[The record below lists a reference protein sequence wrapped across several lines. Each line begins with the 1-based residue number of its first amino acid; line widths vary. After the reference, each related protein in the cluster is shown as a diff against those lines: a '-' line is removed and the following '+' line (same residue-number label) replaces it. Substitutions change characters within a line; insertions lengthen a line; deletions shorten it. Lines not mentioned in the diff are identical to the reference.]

1 VVSNSS
7 ELSIEGDGDGV
18 IATLVKVLA
27 DLPAAMPDYV
37 LVGGLAVIVRVAGA
51 HRVTRDVDAV
61 TWSPIGTNEAAISV
75 LVDAGAERTIN
86 GARFEGVEIDVIATG
101 DFAAH
106 DVDALD
112 EYDRAF
118 IVSHR
123 WAFDSAEPAQIIVS
137 TGNNVRASTAVA
149 LATPSALVAMKLGAI
164 PRRKLTNSAKRASDL
179 YDIYRLIQVFN
190 RAGDLATNLR
200 GAPHDLGPW
209 CRDQMHGLL
218 VDQAERSSLWLAT
231 EGSPAMQAVSADD
244 LRAVGEVIVEDMGR
258 HVDDADS

>member
-1 VVSNSS
+1 MSEPL
-7 ELSIEGDGDGV
+7 ELSIEGDGV
-18 IATLVKVLA
+18 IVALVNTLH

-61 TWSPIGTNEAAISV
+61 TWSRDGTNDAAIAV
-75 LVDAGAERTIN
+75 LVDAGAERTVN

-101 DFAAH
+101 DFTED
-106 DVDALD
+106 DVVALD

-118 IVSHR
+118 ITSHR
-123 WAFDSAEPAQIIVS
+123 WAFDSAEPVQIVVF
-137 TGNNVRASTAVA
+137 TRHGVQASTAVS

-164 PRRKLTNSAKRASDL
+164 PRRRLANPAKRASDL

-190 RAGDLATNLR
+190 RRGDLAASLGR
-200 GAPHDLGPW
+200 APHELGPW
-209 CRDQMHGLL
+209 CRNQLHGLL

-231 EGSPAMQAVSADD
+231 EGSPAMQAVSAVD
-244 LRAVGEVIVEDMGR
+244 LRAVGEVIVEDMNR
-258 HVDDADS
+258 PMDDTDA

>member
-1 VVSNSS
+1 VVSQPS
-7 ELSIEGDGDGV
+7 ELSIQGDGDGV
-18 IATLVKVLA
+18 IATLVNALD

-61 TWSPIGTNEAAISV
+61 TWSPDGTNDAAIAV
-75 LVDAGAERTIN
+75 LIDAGAERTAN

-101 DFAAH
+101 DFAED
-106 DVDALD
+106 DVAALD

-118 IVSHR
+118 ITSHR
-123 WAFDSAEPAQIIVS
+123 WAFDSAEPVQIVVF
-137 TGNNVRASTAVA
+137 TRDGVQASTAVS

-164 PRRKLTNSAKRASDL
+164 PRRKLANPAKRASDL

-190 RAGDLATNLR
+190 RRGDLATNLGR
-200 GAPHDLGPW
+200 APHELGPW
-209 CRDQMHGLL
+209 CRDQLLGLL

-231 EGSPAMQAVSADD
+231 EGSPAMQAVSAED
-244 LRAVGEVIVEDMGR
+244 LRAVGEVVVEDMNR
-258 HVDDADS
+258 PMDDADA